1 MMMIS
6 EEFLVKNLSPQKSDI
21 ENIFHQIAL
30 NLTRNDGAGYNRRGM
45 ISLKNLGSVFMV
57 VEGDRDMGL
66 LVADIVFTVEENMDI
81 RFGMDMMDAEQM
93 GFKLWRNPN

>member
-1 MMMIS
+1 
-6 EEFLVKNLSPQKSDI
+6 
-21 ENIFHQIAL
+21 
-30 NLTRNDGAGYNRRGM
+30 M

-66 LVADIVFTVEENMDI
+66 LVADIVFTVEENMEI

>member
-1 MMMIS
+1 
-6 EEFLVKNLSPQKSDI
+6 
-21 ENIFHQIAL
+21 
-30 NLTRNDGAGYNRRGM
+30 M

>member
-1 MMMIS
+1 
-6 EEFLVKNLSPQKSDI
+6 
-21 ENIFHQIAL
+21 
-30 NLTRNDGAGYNRRGM
+30 M

-66 LVADIVFTVEENMDI
+66 LAADIVLTVEDSMEI

>member
-1 MMMIS
+1 M
-6 EEFLVKNLSPQKSDI
+6 
-21 ENIFHQIAL
+21 
-30 NLTRNDGAGYNRRGM
+30 T
-45 ISLKNLGSVFMV
+45 SLKNLGSVFMV

-66 LVADIVFTVEENMDI
+66 LVADIVFTVEENMEI

>member
-1 MMMIS
+1 
-6 EEFLVKNLSPQKSDI
+6 
-21 ENIFHQIAL
+21 
-30 NLTRNDGAGYNRRGM
+30 M

-66 LVADIVFTVEENMDI
+66 LVADIVFTVEGNMEI
-81 RFGMDMMDAEQM
+81 RFGMDMMDAEQT